1 VRAGPLSD
9 DKVIVLLNNYFVPV
23 AVPTDDY
30 VEGGKAPEAEKAE
43 IQRILGKTWVANNS
57 ISYVVAPDGRVID
70 SHLNSTGASATE
82 RVAELLERCIQK
94 LKTAAGQPLVKPAAL
109 SVLPPPAKAD
119 ALVLHLTARSL
130 PGKGAWGRLPA
141 EDWIVLDRADWAKML
156 GPERADVGTS
166 WELDKEAAAKF
177 LVHFYPSSPNWDIT
191 QNRIE
196 KQSLKATILSLR
208 DGVAR
213 IRIDGD
219 LRMKHHFLSIKD
231 DNRFVEAS
239 VVGFIDFEPE
249 GRKIRSM
256 RLVTDKATYAES
268 DFGVALR
275 SVP

>member
-9 DKVIVLLNNYFVPV
+9 AKVIALLNSYFVPV

-30 VEGGKAPEAEKAE
+30 VEGGTAPETEREAIK
-43 IQRILGKTWVANNS
+43 QILGKTWVANNS
-57 ISYVVAPDGRVID
+57 ISYVVAPDGRVIGT
-70 SHLNSTGASATE
+70 HLNSSGASATQ
-82 RVAELLERCIQK
+82 RVTDLLEASIQK
-94 LKTAAGQPLVKPAAL
+94 LQTVAGQPLVKPAAL
-109 SVLPPPAKAD
+109 SQTPPLAKPD

-141 EDWIVLDRADWAKML
+141 EDWIVLDRADWSKLL
-156 GPERADVGTS
+156 GPDKVAVGTT
-166 WELDKEAAAKF
+166 WDLDPTAAAKF

-196 KQSLKATILSLR
+196 KQSLKATVQSLEG
-208 DGVAR
+208 GVAR
-213 IRIDGD
+213 VQIEGE
-219 LRMKHHFLSIKD
+219 LRMKHHFLSLKD
-231 DNRFVEAS
+231 DSRFVEAG

-249 GRKIRSM
+249 GRKIRLV
-256 RLVTDKATYAES
+256 RLVTDKATYAGS